1 MMRNIWL
8 IARREYLER
17 VKTRSFMIM
26 TFLTPLLMA
35 ALTVGPGLL
44 AQRASQRSRH
54 MVVVASD
61 QQTGD
66 TIKEQLIH
74 ENDQSRQSEEAAR
87 RKPMRR
93 GSQPQP
99 AITVD
104 VDTNI
109 SAEHRAEL
117 VQKLR
122 NKEVDGVIWAPE
134 EALKSREIPFLTRNT
149 SSFIE
154 TAEVQASLKQ
164 SISRHALQARG
175 LSEQEI
181 DNIFQPVKLDVQDA
195 AGKGAANPQII
206 LITSV
211 VLVMILYMSLL
222 MYGINVMRA
231 VLEEKTSRIMEVML
245 SVAQA
250 KEMMAGKILGVGA
263 VGLTQIGIWAA
274 VALIY
279 IVPNAMAL
287 RSQLKTMLSP
297 SLLLWFA
304 VFYLLGYTLYS
315 TIYAAIGSMVNSE
328 QEAQQLQFVAI
339 LPLIAAVAVM
349 IGVVE
354 MPNSALAIWCSLIPF
369 TSPLIMF
376 MRIAVQ
382 TPPLWQ
388 IALSVALLA
397 GTIYGLVL
405 LCAKIYR
412 IGILMYGKRPT
423 LPEIMKWL
431 RYA

>member
-1 MMRNIWL
+1 MRNIWL

-17 VKTRSFMIM
+17 VRTRSFMVM
-26 TFLTPLLMA
+26 TVLTPLLMA
-35 ALTVGPGLL
+35 GLTIGPGLL
-44 AQRASQRSRH
+44 AARVSQNSRH

-66 TIKEQLIH
+66 TIREQLVH
-74 ENDQSRQSEEAAR
+74 ENGQSRQSEEAAR
-87 RKPMRR
+87 KSSMRR
-93 GSQPQP
+93 GPQPQP
-99 AITVD
+99 EITVD
-104 VDTNI
+104 VDTNV

-122 NKEVDGVIWAPE
+122 SKEVDGVIWAPE
-134 EALKSREIPFLTRNT
+134 EALKSREIPFITRDT

-154 TAEVQASLKQ
+154 SAEVQASLKQ

-181 DNIFQPVKLDVQDA
+181 DTIFQPVKLDVQDA
-195 AGKGAANPQII
+195 AGKGAANPQVV

-245 SVAQA
+245 SVARA

-263 VGLTQIGIWAA
+263 VGLTQIGIWAV
-274 VALIY
+274 VALAY
-279 IVPNAMAL
+279 IVPNALAL
-287 RSQLKTMLSP
+287 RSQLKTVLSP
-297 SLLLWFA
+297 SLLVWFA

-328 QEAQQLQFVAI
+328 QEAQQLQFIAI
-339 LPLIAAVAVM
+339 LPLVAAVAVM

-354 MPNSALAIWCSLIPF
+354 SPNSALAIWCSVIPF

-397 GTIYGLVL
+397 GTIYALLL

-431 RYA
+431 KYA

>member
-1 MMRNIWL
+1 MRNIWL

-17 VKTRSFMIM
+17 VRTRSFMIM
-26 TFLTPLLMA
+26 TVLTPLLMA
-35 ALTVGPGLL
+35 GLTIGPGLL
-44 AQRASQRSRH
+44 AARVSHTSRH

-61 QQTGD
+61 QQAGD
-66 TIKEQLIH
+66 TIREQLIH

-87 RKPMRR
+87 KTSMRR
-93 GSQPQP
+93 GSQPP
-99 AITVD
+99 PEIIVD
-104 VDTNI
+104 VDTNV

-117 VQKLR
+117 VEKLR

-134 EALKSREIPFLTRNT
+134 EALKSREIPFITRDT

-154 TAEVQASLKQ
+154 NAEVQASLKQ

-175 LSEQEI
+175 LSQQEI
-181 DNIFQPVKLDVQDA
+181 DNLFQPVKLDVQDA
-195 AGKGAANPQII
+195 TGKGAANPQIV

-274 VALIY
+274 VALAY

-287 RSQLKTMLSP
+287 RSQLKTVLSP
-297 SLLLWFA
+297 SLLVWFA

-328 QEAQQLQFVAI
+328 QEAQQLQFIAI
-339 LPLIAAVAVM
+339 LPLVAAIAVM

-354 MPNSALAIWCSLIPF
+354 SPNSALAIWCSLIPF

-388 IALSVALLA
+388 IALSLGLLA
-397 GTIYGLVL
+397 GTIYALVL
-405 LCAKIYR
+405 LCAKVYR
-412 IGILMYGKRPT
+412 VGILMYGKRPT
-423 LPEIMKWL
+423 LPEIVKWL
-431 RYA
+431 KYA